1 MPLRQTVRAV
11 FFCGLLTGDEVSA
24 EGKPIPGAPGATQSV
39 GASVQAPAPQNYPN
53 LGAALSEAQN
63 IVEAARTRAADIE
76 ARARRTFEEAQENG
90 YREGFKAGEAKAADA
105 AVRLIEESV
114 VVGERLSEEAAALA
128 LAICQTIIGEQIKV
142 SPETAKKIALR
153 ALKESVVGD
162 SITIFVAPED
172 RQMMLASIDELRRIA
187 GGSNVSIEA
196 EPLLSRGSARVR
208 TEFGE
213 VDASIE
219 TLLSTVAQRLGIRQ
233 YK

>member
-1 MPLRQTVRAV
+1 M
-11 FFCGLLTGDEVSA
+11 SA
-24 EGKPIPGAPGATQSV
+24 EGKIFPP
-39 GASVQAPAPQNYPN
+39 QAPPQASQPSSAQPST

-63 IVEAARTRAADIE
+63 IVEAARARAADIE
-76 ARARRTFEEAQENG
+76 TAARRTFEEARETG
-90 YREGFKAGEAKAADA
+90 YRDGFKAGEAKAADA

-162 SITIFVAPED
+162 SITIFVNPD
-172 RQMMLASIDELRRIA
+172 DKLMMLGSIDELRRIA
-187 GGSNVSIEA
+187 GGSNVSIES
-196 EPLLSRGSARVR
+196 EPLLSRGGARVR

-213 VDASIE
+213 VDASLE
-219 TLLSTVAQRLGIRQ
+219 TLLGTIAHRLGIRQ
-233 YK
+233 TK